1 MLKKLLLA
9 AAVALAPI
17 ASYAVTVVSP
27 GDYSTAP
34 LGGTIMPG
42 NIGELEFD
50 VTEPLHIYFSVTA
63 TDPAAGESIKLSVTG
78 SDIVGPIYF
87 GEPIVSGGVA
97 VAFAFFDFIATGP
110 FSVFAEVLPGAT
122 TPVTFGVSYVTAP
135 VPVPAAGLLLGTAL
149 VGGAFAAK
157 RRKRELA

>member
-1 MLKKLLLA
+1 MIKKLLLA

-34 LGGTIMPG
+34 LGGTVLPNSTAEIM
-42 NIGELEFD
+42 FD
-50 VTEPLHIYFSVTA
+50 VTEPLKIFFSVTA

-78 SDIVGPIYF
+78 SDIVGDVYF
-87 GEPIVSGGVA
+87 SEPIATGGVA

-110 FSVFAEVLPGAT
+110 FTVFAEVMDAT